1 MSVTREKMEQEEF
14 ITFEVDGVTLKARPG
29 SMLIEATDAAG
40 IEIPRF
46 CYHKKLSI
54 AANCRM
60 CLVEVEKV
68 PKPLPACATPVTE
81 GMKVF
86 TKSPMAIQAQKGT
99 MEFLLINHPLDC
111 PICDQGGE
119 CDLQDISV
127 GYGMDHSEYRE
138 VKRVVP
144 DQDIGPLIATEM
156 TRCIHCTRC
165 VRFGDEIAGV
175 RELGATGRGENTRI
189 GTYIE
194 HAVTSELS
202 GNVIDLCPV
211 GALVSKP
218 FLYKARA
225 WEMDTVDS
233 IAPHDC
239 IGSNLHVRVRRNE
252 VMRVDPRENEAV
264 NEVWISDRDRYSYE
278 GLHSEARLLQPRIR
292 RDGQWRTVDWNTTL
306 QFTCEGLRAALGKHG
321 GEALGALIS
330 PSSTLEEMFLLQKLV
345 RALGSNNIDHRL
357 RQMDFSNQ
365 AEMPGFPSLGR
376 SIASLE
382 EIDAALLIG
391 SNVRKEQPLA
401 ALRLRKAALRGAAV
415 MFVNPLRYSFNF
427 PVHSAIGAGPAEME
441 QALAGIAK
449 ALLGASRSRA
459 TEAVRAI
466 LKDVTADKTH
476 REMAEQLKQAGDSCI
491 LLGIS
496 AMLHPAFGNLR
507 VLAAAIAEATDSSL
521 GFLSDG
527 ANSAG
532 AWLAGAIPHRRAG
545 GGSIAE
551 PGLHAQAML
560 ESPRKAYVLMN
571 FDPEYDSAAPAAM
584 AAALRQ
590 ADFVVSLTPYGGGV
604 LDDCAH
610 VMLPIGAF
618 TETSGTFVNAEGT
631 WQGFTGAVTP
641 PGEARPGWKVLRVL
655 GNFLDLEEFEYL
667 SSEEVRDGIAALHED
682 QPPAAAAEW
691 GMPRPLTQ
699 PGEDLLRI
707 ADVPIHAVDNVVRR
721 APALQKTADAVRAEA
736 VMCGAQAARLDL
748 AGGDRVLVRQ
758 GGCEAALVVAVN
770 EAVPDGCVYIPLG
783 VAGSEGL
790 GGHASPI
797 EVTKI

>member
-1 MSVTREKMEQEEF
+1 MSVTKEKMQQEDL

-119 CDLQDISV
+119 CELQDVSM
-127 GYGMDHSEYRE
+127 GYGLDHSEYKE

-175 RELGATGRGENTRI
+175 RELGATGRGENMRI

-194 HAVTSELS
+194 HAVSSELS

-233 IAPHDC
+233 VAPHDC
-239 IGSNLHVRVRRNE
+239 IGSNIHVKVRRDE
-252 VMRVDPRENEAV
+252 VMRVDPRENEAI

-278 GLHSEARLLQPRIR
+278 GLHSEGRLDRPMIR
-292 RDGQWRTVDWNTTL
+292 RDGEWQAVDWNTAL
-306 QFTCEGLRAALGKHG
+306 QFAAEGLTNVIGKHG
-321 GEALGALIS
+321 GDALGALTT
-330 PSSTLEEMFLLQKLV
+330 PSATMEEMFLLQKLA
-345 RALGSNNIDHRL
+345 RALGSHHIDHRL
-357 RQMDFSNQ
+357 RQLDFSRQ
-365 AEMPGFPSLGR
+365 AEMPGFPALGQP
-376 SIASLE
+376 IAALE
-382 EIDAALLIG
+382 TLDAALLIG
-391 SNVRKEQPLA
+391 SNVRKEQPIA
-401 ALRLRKAALRGAAV
+401 ALRLRKAALRGGAI
-415 MFVNPLRYSFNF
+415 MFINPMRYEFNF
-427 PVHSAIGAGPAEME
+427 PVQHNIAASPAGME
-441 QALAGIAK
+441 HALAGVAK
-449 ALLGASRSRA
+449 VLLGASRGKA
-459 TEAVRAI
+459 TEDVGAI

-476 REMAEQLKQAGDSCI
+476 REMAERLKSAENSSV
-491 LLGIS
+491 LLGSS
-496 AMLHPAFGNLR
+496 AMLHPAFGNLC
-507 VLAAAIAEATDSSL
+507 VLAAAVAEATGSTL

-545 GGSIAE
+545 GATISEA
-551 PGLHAQAML
+551 GLHAQAML
-560 ESPRKAYVLMN
+560 ESPRKAYLLMN
-571 FDPEYDSAAPAAM
+571 LDPEFDSAAPADTVS
-584 AAALRQ
+584 ALQ
-590 ADFVVSLTPYGGGV
+590 GAEFVVSLSPYRGGA
-604 LDDCAH
+604 LEKCAH
-610 VMLPIGAF
+610 VILPIGAF

-631 WQGFTGAVTP
+631 WQTFNGAVKP
-641 PGEARPGWKVLRVL
+641 HGEARPGWKVLRVL
-655 GNFLDLEEFEYL
+655 GNFLDLDGFEYF
-667 SSEEVRDGIAALHED
+667 STEEVRNEIAALYED
-682 QPPAAAAEW
+682 QPPRESAAW
-691 GMPRPLTQ
+691 GAPLPLSGTAD
-699 PGEDLLRI
+699 GLIRI
-707 ADVPIHAVDNVVRR
+707 ADVPIYAVDNVVRR
-721 APALQKTADAVRAEA
+721 APALQETTDAVKA
-736 VMCGAQAARLDL
+736 VAALCGGLAARLEL
-748 AGGDRVLVRQ
+748 QEGDRVVVRQ
-758 GGCEAALVVAVN
+758 GDREAAMVVKVDDR
-770 EAVPDGCVYIPLG
+770 VPGDCVYIPLG
-783 VAGSEGL
+783 VAGGEGL
-790 GGHASPI
+790 GGAGAPI
-797 EVTKI
+797 EVRKI

>member
-1 MSVTREKMEQEEF
+1 MSVTSEKMEQEEL

-86 TKSPMAIQAQKGT
+86 TKSPMAIRAQKGT

-127 GYGMDHSEYRE
+127 GYGMDHSEYKE

-175 RELGATGRGENTRI
+175 RELGATGRGENMRI

-194 HAVTSELS
+194 HAVSSELS

-252 VMRVDPRENEAV
+252 VMRVDPRENEAI
-264 NEVWISDRDRYSYE
+264 NEVWISDRDRFSYE
-278 GLHSEARLLQPRIR
+278 GLHSEARLAQPMIR
-292 RDGQWRTVDWNTTL
+292 RDGEWQTVDWNTAL
-306 QFTCEGLRAALGKHG
+306 QFACEGLKTTLGKEG
-321 GEALGALIS
+321 SDALGALVS
-330 PSSTLEEMFLLQKLV
+330 PSATLEEMFLLQKLV
-345 RALGSNNIDHRL
+345 RALGSDHIDHRL
-357 RQMDFSNQ
+357 RQTDFSNQ
-365 AEMPGFPSLGR
+365 AEMPGFPSLGQP
-376 SIASLE
+376 IAALE
-382 EIDAALLIG
+382 DLDAALLIG

-415 MFVNPLRYSFNF
+415 MFINPLQYSFNF
-427 PVHSAIGAGPAEME
+427 PVHSAIAASPAGME
-441 QALAGIAK
+441 HALAGVAK
-449 ALLGASRSRA
+449 ALLGTSRSKA

-476 REMAEQLKQAGDSCI
+476 REMAEQLKKAGNSSV
-491 LLGIS
+491 LLGLS
-496 AMLHPAFGNLR
+496 AMLHPAYGNLC
-507 VLAAAIAEATDSSL
+507 VLAAAIAEATGSTL

-545 GGSIAE
+545 GGAIAE
-551 PGLHAQAML
+551 TGLHAQAML

-571 FDPEYDSAAPAAM
+571 LDPEYDSAAPAATV
-584 AAALRQ
+584 AALQ
-590 ADFVVSLTPYGGGV
+590 KADFVVSLTPYRGKAME
-604 LDDCAH
+604 DCAH

-631 WQGFTGAVTP
+631 WQTFNGAARP

-655 GNFLDLEEFEYL
+655 GNFLDLDGFEYL
-667 SSEEVRDGIAALHED
+667 STEEVRNELAALYED
-682 QPPAAAAEW
+682 QPPAGTAQW
-691 GMPRPLTQ
+691 GAPRPLSTSAEG
-699 PGEDLLRI
+699 PIRI

-721 APALQKTADAVRAEA
+721 APALQKTEDAVEAEA
-736 VMCGAQAARLDL
+736 ALGSTLATRLELAA
-748 AGGDRVLVRQ
+748 GDRLVVRQ
-758 GGCEAALVVAVN
+758 GEGEATLTVRVDDR
-770 EAVPDGCVYIPLG
+770 VPDGCIYIPLG

-790 GGHASPI
+790 GGHATPI